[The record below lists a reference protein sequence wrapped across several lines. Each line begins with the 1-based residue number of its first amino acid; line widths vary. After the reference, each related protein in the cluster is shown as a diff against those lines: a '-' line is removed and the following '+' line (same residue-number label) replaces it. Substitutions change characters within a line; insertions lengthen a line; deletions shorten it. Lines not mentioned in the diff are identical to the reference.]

1 MNKFLK
7 ITLSD
12 EPTLIPITNIADIRH
27 GADQKVYVILNTT
40 ALRASN
46 DDEMLA
52 FEITASTADTAAKT
66 LTQLRSLADLI
77 EEALTTSWTNPVMD
91 ITSRLTYAPT
101 AVAKVTIDW
110 A

>member
-12 EPTLIPITNIADIRH
+12 EPTLIPISDVADIRV
-27 GADQKVYVILNTT
+27 GVDTKVYVILNTT
-40 ALRASN
+40 ALRAAN
-46 DDEMLA
+46 DAEMLA
-52 FEITASTADTAAKT
+52 FEITATTAADATKT
-66 LTQLRSLADLI
+66 KAQLTSLANLI

>member
-12 EPTLIPITNIADIRH
+12 EPTLIPISDVADIRV
-27 GADQKVYVILNTT
+27 GAAKKVYVILNTT
-40 ALRASN
+40 ALRNAN
-46 DDEMLA
+46 DAEMLA
-52 FEITASTADTAAKT
+52 FEITADTAADATKT
-66 LTQLRSLADLI
+66 KAQLTSLANLI

>member
-1 MNKFLK
+1 MEKFLK

-12 EPTLIPITNIADIRH
+12 EPT
-27 GADQKVYVILNTT
+27 LNTT

>member
-12 EPTLIPITNIADIRH
+12 EPTLIPITNIADIRK
-27 GADQKVYVILNTT
+27 GANQKVYVILNTT

-52 FEITASTADTAAKT
+52 FEITASTASDGPKT

-77 EEALTTSWTNPVMD
+77 EEALTTSWTSPVMD
-91 ITSRLTYAPT
+91 ITSRLAYAPT